1 MRNRLR
7 SQQVC
12 LETCSIQDRMLSG
25 TVQVRNVSFE
35 KCVSVRITFD
45 SWRSYQDVAG
55 VYLNN
60 VYGCPDI
67 DTFSFSVLVPEVH
80 TPSTLVEFC
89 IRYQAGDQTFWDN
102 NRGENY
108 RLVAADTLGRSAP
121 NAGTVP
127 GLKIQGRCTGHKG
140 DAIECDPFGSPR
152 TSAGIF
158 PEWQSWGQVEDSA
171 PYW

>member
-1 MRNRLR
+1 MRNRLK

-35 KCVSVRITFD
+35 KSVSMRITFD
-45 SWRSYQDVAG
+45 SWRSFKDVVG
-55 VYLNN
+55 LYLNN
-60 VYGCPDI
+60 IYGCPDI
-67 DTFSFSVLVPEVH
+67 DTFSFSVLIPEVLE
-80 TPSTLVEFC
+80 PSHRVEFC
-89 IRYQAGDQTFWDN
+89 IRYQTHDQTFWDN

-108 RLVAADTLGRSAP
+108 RLVVADTKGQPALNTQTTPS
-121 NAGTVP
+121 
-127 GLKIQGRCTGHKG
+127 LKILGGCIGEKG
-140 DAIECDPFGSPR
+140 SGIELDPFGSPR

-158 PEWQSWGQVEDSA
+158 PEWQSWGHVEDSA

>member
-1 MRNRLR
+1 MRNRLK

-35 KCVSVRITFD
+35 KCVWVRITFD

-67 DTFSFSVLVPEVH
+67 DTFSFSVMIPEVLG
-80 TPSTLVEFC
+80 PSNLVEFC
-89 IRYQAGDQTFWDN
+89 IQYQTPDQTFWDN
-102 NRGENY
+102 NRGDNY
-108 RLVAADTLGRSAP
+108 RLVVADTKGRPAP
-121 NAGTVP
+121 NAGTTP
-127 GLKIQGRCTGHKG
+127 AMKIQGHGTGQKG
-140 DAIECDPFGSPR
+140 DGIELDPFGSPR

-158 PEWQSWGQVEDSA
+158 PEWQSWGQIEDSA

>member
-1 MRNRLR
+1 
-7 SQQVC
+7 
-12 LETCSIQDRMLSG
+12 MLSG

-35 KCVSVRITFD
+35 KSVCVRITFD
-45 SWRSYQDVAG
+45 AWRSHQDVAG

-67 DTFSFSVLVPEVH
+67 DTFSFSVLVPESLG
-80 TPSTLVEFC
+80 PPGLVEFC
-89 IRYQAGDQTFWDN
+89 IQYQAGDQTFWDN

-108 RLVAADTLGRSAP
+108 RLLVADAGGRPAP
-121 NAGTVP
+121 NAGTIQ

-140 DAIECDPFGSPR
+140 DGIELDPYGSPR
-152 TSAGIF
+152 TSVGIF
-158 PEWQSWGQVEDSA
+158 PEWQSWGQIEASA